1 MGPGIDPVQAEPRAE
16 RGEQV
21 SDTETQVPEGV
32 DPETGEILHPDEAAV
47 LGELSPD
54 SEGEPDE
61 DAPESAQEAA
71 GGTVSLGQGLTPE
84 TMERR
89 FKASESAVTA
99 YAKKLSVIWEEDYAS
114 LYPCPLCP
122 DIHKG
127 FVSLNDAG
135 RVPEEIQ
142 AGVMQYFGFSR
153 EVDYE
158 QDGRLETCNIC
169 KGLGK
174 TKTGSKVPGNDT
186 TQCTNCKGYGFYPPP
201 GAELA
206 SGVSPDPEHH
216 PVGENVQP
224 LVEGEVDAM
233 NEPRIL
239 PDGRVNPNF
248 GKWPQYKIQVAPYGV
263 TAGLNAVDAA

>member
-1 MGPGIDPVQAEPRAE
+1 MSDVE
-16 RGEQV
+16 RE
-21 SDTETQVPEGV
+21 VPEGV

-54 SEGEPDE
+54 QEAEPDE
-61 DAPESAQEAA
+61 SAAVSAQEPPGAA
-71 GGTVSLGQGLTPE
+71 VSIGQGLTPE

-89 FKASESAVTA
+89 FKASERAVTA
-99 YAKKLSVIWEEDYAS
+99 YAKKLEVIWEEDYAT

-158 QDGRLETCNIC
+158 PDGRLKTCEVC
-169 KGLGK
+169 QGLGK

-186 TQCTNCKGYGFYPPP
+186 ITCTNCHGFGYFPPP
-201 GAELA
+201 DGGPSSSGA
-206 SGVSPDPEHH
+206 PEPTHA
-216 PVGENVQP
+216 PAGQTPEP

-239 PDGRVNPNF
+239 PDGRQNPNF

-263 TAGLNAVDAA
+263 TAGLNAVASAVGGVV